1 MHLYSVCPISRRLI
15 EVHVVQFFLKKN
27 YVVEQHQLLCT
38 NITVACD
45 EMSSDEAEVVVFR
58 LLSIRL
64 LSLEKGRI
72 GDSFQRLYL
81 NFLKDLE
88 RMFLLVPFTITLV
101 ASKPKMKVPHHT
113 DERHDQNQNNDHER

>member
-1 MHLYSVCPISRRLI
+1 
-15 EVHVVQFFLKKN
+15 
-27 YVVEQHQLLCT
+27 
-38 NITVACD
+38 
-45 EMSSDEAEVVVFR
+45 MSSDEAEVVVFR